1 MRHAALALS
10 AAVLL
15 LAGSAR
21 EPVRPME
28 CAWRKIAAATQAAG
42 GAKLSD
48 AALGG
53 AMRACGLPV
62 DQESARKLGLYA
74 KVRATLAASGG
85 ALQSRYGFT
94 PARLAGLMGK
104 LSSQDRAAIVGLAQ
118 KPGMPEPL
126 KARLRQALLAANISQ
141 TDTAMQ
147 KLATE
152 YMLSRVMAEELN
164 R

>member
-10 AAVLL
+10 GALL
-15 LAGSAR
+15 LAGSAGA

-42 GAKLSD
+42 GARLSD
-48 AALGG
+48 AALGA
-53 AMRACGLPV
+53 AMQACGVPAT
-62 DQESARKLGLYA
+62 QESARKLGLYA

-85 ALQSRYGFT
+85 ALQSKYGFT
-94 PARLAGLMGK
+94 PARLAGLVGR
-104 LSSQDRAAIVGLAQ
+104 LTAQDRAAIVGLAQ
-118 KPGMPEPL
+118 KPGMPETL
-126 KARLRQALLAANISQ
+126 KAHLRQALLASNISR
-141 TDTAMQ
+141 TDVALQ

-152 YMLSRVMAEELN
+152 YMLSRVMADELN